1 MASRARRFTAPA
13 NQTLHVTL
21 NSDVKVT
28 LPSPGIA
35 VNLNNF
41 GSVNSPVLLSANGA
55 KPDIRSGLSPDRVAN
70 VVHLGAVVPARRD
83 LRHPDPKRRLHLLAI
98 EVAGRGVVPA
108 VDAEVTVGRV
118 ASVRG

>member
-1 MASRARRFTAPA
+1 MRTLVADEVKSMEQLIKTLGLKGAAIHRPA

-55 KPDIRSGLSPDRVAN
+55 KPDIRRS
-70 VVHLGAVVPARRD
+70 HQYAV
-83 LRHPDPKRRLHLLAI
+83 KF
-98 EVAGRGVVPA
+98 
-108 VDAEVTVGRV
+108 
-118 ASVRG
+118 

>member
-1 MASRARRFTAPA
+1 MAESKSPDKAKGRKDRNVRVKERPLASAVGVGARHRRIP
-13 NQTLHVTL
+13 NEHVTL

-55 KPDIRSGLSPDRVAN
+55 KPDIRRS
-70 VVHLGAVVPARRD
+70 HQYAV
-83 LRHPDPKRRLHLLAI
+83 KF
-98 EVAGRGVVPA
+98 
-108 VDAEVTVGRV
+108 
-118 ASVRG
+118 